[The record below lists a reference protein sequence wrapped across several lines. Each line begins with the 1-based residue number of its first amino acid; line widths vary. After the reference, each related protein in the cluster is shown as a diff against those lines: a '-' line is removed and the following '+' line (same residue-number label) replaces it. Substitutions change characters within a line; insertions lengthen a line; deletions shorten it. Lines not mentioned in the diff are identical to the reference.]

1 VSEVFLYE
9 HTPNPEKVIA
19 RAARLCYSPA
29 TLEEL
34 TKEIDESDVDKFI
47 QKLFQ
52 LGHLSPFEHASVTFG
67 IKCSRA
73 CSHQA
78 VRHRIASFSQKSQRY
93 ISENNFKFF
102 IPKTIK
108 NSDFKMDYYILMA
121 QIQLLYN
128 KMKETEIPNEDIRY
142 ILPNACETLFFVTMN
157 FRELLHFF
165 NVRCCQ
171 RAQWEIRYIAMK
183 MLWFA
188 RQIAPNIFM
197 GAGPS
202 CYTNGSCPEGKMS
215 CGKFKW
221 VKEIFSD
228 NDKLISESK
237 VNDNEIE

>member
-1 VSEVFLYE
+1 MSEVFLHE

-19 RAARLCYSPA
+19 RTARLCYSPA
-29 TLEEL
+29 TLEDL
-34 TKEIDESDVDKFI
+34 TKEINESDVTKFV
-47 QKLFQ
+47 QKLFE
-52 LGHLSPFEHASVTFG
+52 LGHLSPFEHASATYG
-67 IKCSRA
+67 IRCSRA
-73 CSHQA
+73 CSHQS

-93 ISENNFKFF
+93 VSENNFKFF
-102 IPKTIK
+102 IPKSIK
-108 NSDFKMDYYILMA
+108 DSDEFRMNYYVLMA
-121 QIQLLYN
+121 QIMKLYN
-128 KMKETEIPNEDIRY
+128 DMDKKIPNEDRRY
-142 ILPNACETLFFVTMN
+142 VLPNACETSFFVTMN

-183 MLWFA
+183 MLYFA

-228 NDKLISESK
+228 NDKLINESK
-237 VNDNEIE
+237 VNDNEI